1 MTISHVCPRAHTRS
15 QVQDICC
22 FGYGRSPF
30 SRQALWPNV
39 NLPTWYFALLHL
51 LNANM
56 ILLASLLLIS
66 LQLLLHVGSTLKYL
80 SVHCSSHLGM
90 QNGNP
95 SKTNSKGST
104 PCGRHKIPLSRGIHL
119 VFEILLTYVLH
130 ASSWGIPERTVRLS
144 Q

>member
-1 MTISHVCPRAHTRS
+1 MSVH
-15 QVQDICC
+15 
-22 FGYGRSPF
+22 
-30 SRQALWPNV
+30 
-39 NLPTWYFALLHL
+39 LPTLAHKYKTYAVLVTDALPSAAKPSDLTSIYQPGAPLYL

-95 SKTNSKGST
+95 SKTNSQGST
-104 PCGRHKIPLSRGIHL
+104 PRGRHKIPLSGGIHL

-130 ASSWGIPERTVRLS
+130 ASS
-144 Q
+144 